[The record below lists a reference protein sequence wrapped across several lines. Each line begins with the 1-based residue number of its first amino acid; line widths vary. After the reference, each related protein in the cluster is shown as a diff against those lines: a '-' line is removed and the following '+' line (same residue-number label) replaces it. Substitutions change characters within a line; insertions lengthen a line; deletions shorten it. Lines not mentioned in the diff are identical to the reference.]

1 MLYVGFGAGGF
12 GVGSVLV
19 ILLALLL
26 LYERRRAPR
35 SPDLAR
41 AVGRIPSPALALVPG
56 AALVFLSYHGG
67 GFFPGPTSLVAV
79 VFALILGVRLLL
91 GSGGGPR
98 GRLQVAIALAFAV
111 YAIWVSVSAAWS
123 RAPER
128 ALTEA
133 NLVLIYGLGFALCAG
148 GVRTSRDV
156 RWVVRGLALGASV
169 VCLGAFLSRVLPR
182 LWPIAATL
190 DTDRVSYPLT
200 YQNALGMVAAVGGLL
215 CLGLTCDD
223 REPRVARTL
232 SALAVPLLAATL
244 LMTYSRGAIACGVV
258 GLVAFLLCARPRLLP
273 SVALALVPTTAVAV
287 IAVYRAHL
295 LAYSFVDSLTIAP
308 GGNAGQGHRTAA
320 VVAACALAAAWA
332 RWRLGALDRRLLRRG
347 NRGTATGAR
356 PRLPWVWVASL
367 GVLGL
372 AAIAIGA
379 SGLPARWYA
388 GFARSSPPP
397 ASAAIRHRL
406 TDPGSDGRVELW
418 RVAVDEFERE
428 PLRGAGAGTY
438 ALAWAVHRPASN
450 LQAQQVFDAHSVYLE
465 NLAELGVVGC
475 GLLICVVLASL
486 LSIARPM
493 RGSERTLYAAAFA
506 VALAWALHAGL
517 DWDWEMPAVTLPVF
531 VLAGAAVGRPHSAA
545 GGRRRPLLALL
556 VLALA
561 IPSALL
567 AVSQHHRDASLAAF
581 DRNDCG
587 AASRAASSSLV
598 PLSFRREPREIVA
611 YCDAARGQP
620 TAAVAE
626 MRRAVRSDPG
636 SWEPRYGLAVV
647 LAAAGGDPRPAAQAA
662 VSLNPHDTTVAAT
675 EQRLL
680 DDPPTR
686 WPADAAVAP
695 LPIAGEYGPVL
706 ADLRSGQ
713 PRRPGPLSSPGPLAD
728 APGHGAEPWPAG
740 SSI

>member
-1 MLYVGFGAGGF
+1 M
-12 GVGSVLV
+12 
-19 ILLALLL
+19 
-26 LYERRRAPR
+26 
-35 SPDLAR
+35 
-41 AVGRIPSPALALVPG
+41 
-56 AALVFLSYHGG
+56 
-67 GFFPGPTSLVAV
+67 TV
-79 VFALILGVRLLL
+79 VFALILGRRLVL

-98 GRLQVAIALAFAV
+98 GRFQVAITLAFAA
-111 YAIWVSVSAAWS
+111 YAIWVLASAAWS

-128 ALTEA
+128 AMTEL
-133 NLVLIYGLGFALCAG
+133 NLVLVYGLGFVLFAG
-148 GVRTSRDV
+148 GVRSARDV

-190 DTDRVSYPLT
+190 DTDRVSYPLA
-200 YQNALGMVAAVGGLL
+200 YQNAVGMVAAVGGLL

-223 REPRVARTL
+223 REPRAVRTL

-273 SVALALVPTTAVAV
+273 SVAVALVPTTAVAV
-287 IAVYRAHL
+287 IAVYQAHL

-320 VVAACALAAAWA
+320 VVAACALGAAWA
-332 RWRLGALDRRLLRRG
+332 RWRLEALDRRLLRRG
-347 NRGTATGAR
+347 NRGSATGAR
-356 PRLPWVWVASL
+356 ARLPWVWVASL
-367 GVLGL
+367 GVLGVAVL
-372 AAIAIGA
+372 AIGA
-379 SGLPARWYA
+379 SGLPARWFA
-388 GFARSSPPP
+388 GFARSSPPRT
-397 ASAAIRHRL
+397 STAIGHRL
-406 TDPGSDGRVELW
+406 TDTGSDGRVELW
-418 RVAVDEFERE
+418 RVAVREFEHE

-438 ALAWAVHRPASN
+438 ALAWAAHRPASN

-465 NLAELGVVGC
+465 SLAELGVVGC
-475 GLLICVVLASL
+475 GLLISIVLASL
-486 LSIARPM
+486 ASIALVM
-493 RGSERTLYAAAFA
+493 RGKERTLYAAAFA
-506 VALAWALHAGL
+506 VTLAWGLHAGV

-531 VLAGAAVGRPHSAA
+531 VLAGAAAGRRHPA
-545 GGRRRPLLALL
+545 GGGGRRPLLGLL

-567 AVSQHHRDASLAAF
+567 EVSQHQRDASLAAF

-598 PLSFRREPREIVA
+598 PLSFRRDPREIVA
-611 YCDAARGQP
+611 YCDAARGRL

-626 MRRAVRSDPG
+626 MRSAVRADPR

-647 LAAAGGDPRPAAQAA
+647 LAAAGDDPRSAVREA
-662 VSLNPHDTTVAAT
+662 VSLNPHETAAAAT

-680 DDPPTR
+680 GDPPAS
-686 WPADAAVAP
+686 WPADAGVAP

-713 PRRPGPLSSPGPLAD
+713 PRLPGPLSTPGRPRRCAR
-728 APGHGAEPWPAG
+728 GHGAESRPPG